1 MPSYQTIED
10 GEEIGGVMTPVAS
23 RRSFKWAAIAA
34 TAVGLATIGYVA
46 SPKGA
51 AELASSPSFESFT
64 ETGDELTLSITNE
77 DYHTPPAS
85 LGSGLYQW
93 SYNVE
98 PHRLNYLSV
107 SLADE
112 T

>member
-1 MPSYQTIED
+1 MPQYVTIAD
-10 GEEIGGVMTPVAS
+10 GEEVAGIVTPVAP
-23 RRSFKWAAIAA
+23 RRSFKWTAMAAA
-34 TAVGLATIGYVA
+34 AVGLATIGYMA
-46 SPKGA
+46 TPKGA
-51 AELASSPSFESFT
+51 AELAQSPSFESFT

-77 DYHTPPAS
+77 DYYRPPAS
-85 LGSGLYQW
+85 LGTDLYQW